1 MKALYVRKLFLWP
14 RFQAQVKDTLNEL
27 PIEVSG
33 IYIAHF
39 CLGKQANCLLRRLAW
54 KQGHTLRNRA
64 KIQQETGA
72 GLAQLENTSGLIEEV
87 MCAQVIELAQE
98 MTPPMVAI
106 YDSIADLLDVCI
118 KHLRRSN
125 KIDTSDFSLES
136 CLFRSFD
143 EIVRRQLDSVW
154 HTITPQTKQVSGSH
168 SCTPE
173 SWFVIYP

>member
-1 MKALYVRKLFLWP
+1 
-14 RFQAQVKDTLNEL
+14 
-27 PIEVSG
+27 
-33 IYIAHF
+33 
-39 CLGKQANCLLRRLAW
+39 
-54 KQGHTLRNRA
+54 
-64 KIQQETGA
+64 
-72 GLAQLENTSGLIEEV
+72 
-87 MCAQVIELAQE
+87 
-98 MTPPMVAI
+98 MVAI

-168 SCTPE
+168 PGAQTDGFYMDRLGSCT
-173 SWFVIYP
+173 S